1 MPPEA
6 RPPRPFAAIILAA
19 QRHGVADPLAVRA
32 GVTHKCMVPIHGQP
46 LLAHVIAALQ
56 AVPGLTHLRIVVE
69 AGAAPLPDA
78 CVPPGSV
85 RVQYVAAAS
94 NLADSVYA
102 ATHDL
107 DLPTIITTA
116 DNVLMTPEALAAMLA
131 TLADGADVALA
142 MATKAAVL
150 AAHPDG
156 QRRFY
161 RFADDEYSNCNLY
174 AFSGAKAFRAA
185 ESFRGGGQFAKKPLR
200 LLAAF
205 GIVNVILFRLG
216 RLSLAS
222 AMHRLS
228 GRLRLRLQAVTLSDG
243 AHAIDVDNERTYGV
257 AAELLAARGG

>member
-1 MPPEA
+1 MLPES
-6 RPPRPFAAIILAA
+6 RPPRAFAAIILAA
-19 QRHGVADPLAVRA
+19 QRHGVTDPLAVRA
-32 GVTHKCMVPIHGQP
+32 GVTHKCMVPIGGQP
-46 LLAHVIAALQ
+46 LLAHVVAALQ
-56 AVPGLTHLRIVVE
+56 AMPGLAHLRIVVE
-69 AGAAPLPDA
+69 AGATPLPDA
-78 CVPPGSV
+78 CVPPGPL
-85 RVQYVAAAS
+85 RVQYVAAAP

-107 DLPTIITTA
+107 DMPTIVTTA
-116 DNVLMTPEALAAMLA
+116 DNVLLTQGALAAMLA
-131 TLADGADVALA
+131 ALADRADVALA
-142 MATKAAVL
+142 MATKDAVL

-161 RFADDEYSNCNLY
+161 RFADNEYSNCNLY

-216 RLSLAS
+216 RLSLAG
-222 AMHRLS
+222 AMRRLS
-228 GRLRLRLQAVTLSDG
+228 GRLRLRLDAVILPDG

-257 AAELLAARGG
+257 AAELLAVRGT